1 MSTFKQNIILLYDN
15 AIGQF
20 RERSDSIRS
29 IEWTADYI
37 LVYFNNKG
45 FSYKY
50 EHNKV
55 IEENLVFEVDLSKS
69 DVYVNNVLQ
78 DDLVAVANYNSVYG
92 LIYRTRRLPVYESSR
107 KVVVKIS
114 RGKKILPY
122 LMQIAS
128 LTNNEDEKE
137 EDEPFLASQIRKVI
151 LSKNS
156 VLSDYLNGND
166 IKTNVLPDTIIF
178 PFSVNS
184 SQKKAVRNALL
195 HNISIIQGPPG
206 TGKTQSILNLLANL
220 VYNGKSVGIVSN
232 NNSAVENVK
241 EKLDKSGY
249 GFLMAHLGNKN
260 NQMLFR
266 ELISSDDYPDFKLS
280 TEWKLKDK
288 DASLLKERVNKL
300 GVKIGELQIKKE
312 ELAQCKVEL
321 AVVKRESE
329 IFYDKFGSAIV
340 SDVYNRL
347 KRWNSDKLIDF
358 KNRLNW
364 FPEILS
370 IKSIPLLFNAT
381 LRFGKLFFIALKE
394 QGVSLNIALDAL
406 IYEKKIGELYK
417 NIAQLEQ
424 VIERHDLKKMSSE
437 YSELSTQ
444 LFNNYLFQ
452 KYNTLGYSQDKSI
465 FDVKRFPIVLSTT
478 YSILNS
484 VEGYLDYI
492 IIDESS
498 QVDIITASLAFSAC
512 RNVVVVG
519 DSRQLPHIVNDE
531 VKDKANKLFEQQRI
545 PREYDY
551 VKNNIVRSL
560 ESLYGDSV
568 PVTLLREH
576 YRCNPLIIGF
586 CNQKYYKGELVT
598 MTESTNE
605 KLGSVDYPVRLY
617 RTAEGFHARG
627 NVNNRQI
634 AVIRDEILPQYS
646 DVDPKDIGIISPYRN
661 QANRINTFLCGNS
674 GMESDTIHKFQGREK
689 RKIIFSTVSNEITEF
704 MDSGELINVAVSRA
718 IDQFTMVMPANYET
732 KHGSHIGDLIR
743 YIEYWNPDGV
753 VKSKIVSYF
762 DLLNPGGHSE
772 SLDVFKLKVKGKS
785 RFDSENIIET
795 IVKDVLSEDD
805 AYSGIDLR
813 SGYPLYLMIDNKEG
827 LSEREVSFCES
838 RRAHVDFL
846 LINRCDNSFVLAI
859 EVDGYSYHSV
869 ETQRERD
876 EIKNKVLAMNNISL
890 LRLNTTGSREKE
902 KIRNRLRKIVF

>member
-280 TEWKLKDK
+280 AEWKLKDK

-300 GVKIGELQIKKE
+300 GVKI
-312 ELAQCKVEL
+312 
-321 AVVKRESE
+321 
-329 IFYDKFGSAIV
+329 D
-340 SDVYNRL
+340 
-347 KRWNSDKLIDF
+347 
-358 KNRLNW
+358 
-364 FPEILS
+364 
-370 IKSIPLLFNAT
+370 
-381 LRFGKLFFIALKE
+381 
-394 QGVSLNIALDAL
+394 
-406 IYEKKIGELYK
+406 ELYK

-519 DSRQLPHIVNDE
+519 ESRQLPHIVNDE

-813 SGYPLYLMIDNKEG
+813 SGYPLYLMID
-827 LSEREVSFCES
+827 SFC
-838 RRAHVDFL
+838 
-846 LINRCDNSFVLAI
+846 
-859 EVDGYSYHSV
+859 
-869 ETQRERD
+869 
-876 EIKNKVLAMNNISL
+876 
-890 LRLNTTGSREKE
+890 
-902 KIRNRLRKIVF
+902 

>member
-29 IEWTADYI
+29 IERTADYI

-78 DDLVAVANYNSVYG
+78 DDLVAVANYNSVY
-92 LIYRTRRLPVYESSR
+92 
-107 KVVVKIS
+107 
-114 RGKKILPY
+114 
-122 LMQIAS
+122 
-128 LTNNEDEKE
+128 
-137 EDEPFLASQIRKVI
+137 
-151 LSKNS
+151 
-156 VLSDYLNGND
+156 LNGND

-178 PFSVNS
+178 PFSVNG

-249 GFLMAHLGNKN
+249 GLLMAHLGNKN

-266 ELISSDDYPDFKLS
+266 ELI
-280 TEWKLKDK
+280 
-288 DASLLKERVNKL
+288 
-300 GVKIGELQIKKE
+300 
-312 ELAQCKVEL
+312 
-321 AVVKRESE
+321 
-329 IFYDKFGSAIV
+329 
-340 SDVYNRL
+340 
-347 KRWNSDKLIDF
+347 
-358 KNRLNW
+358 
-364 FPEILS
+364 
-370 IKSIPLLFNAT
+370 
-381 LRFGKLFFIALKE
+381 
-394 QGVSLNIALDAL
+394 
-406 IYEKKIGELYK
+406 
-417 NIAQLEQ
+417 
-424 VIERHDLKKMSSE
+424 SSE

-484 VEGYLDYI
+484 VKGYL
-492 IIDESS
+492 
-498 QVDIITASLAFSAC
+498 
-512 RNVVVVG
+512 
-519 DSRQLPHIVNDE
+519 
-531 VKDKANKLFEQQRI
+531 
-545 PREYDY
+545 DY

-813 SGYPLYLMIDNKEG
+813 SGYPLYLMID
-827 LSEREVSFCES
+827 SFC
-838 RRAHVDFL
+838 
-846 LINRCDNSFVLAI
+846 
-859 EVDGYSYHSV
+859 
-869 ETQRERD
+869 
-876 EIKNKVLAMNNISL
+876 
-890 LRLNTTGSREKE
+890 
-902 KIRNRLRKIVF
+902 

>member
-266 ELISSDDYPDFKLS
+266 ELISS
-280 TEWKLKDK
+280 
-288 DASLLKERVNKL
+288 
-300 GVKIGELQIKKE
+300 
-312 ELAQCKVEL
+312 
-321 AVVKRESE
+321 
-329 IFYDKFGSAIV
+329 
-340 SDVYNRL
+340 
-347 KRWNSDKLIDF
+347 
-358 KNRLNW
+358 
-364 FPEILS
+364 
-370 IKSIPLLFNAT
+370 
-381 LRFGKLFFIALKE
+381 
-394 QGVSLNIALDAL
+394 
-406 IYEKKIGELYK
+406 
-417 NIAQLEQ
+417 
-424 VIERHDLKKMSSE
+424 E

-492 IIDESS
+492 
-498 QVDIITASLAFSAC
+498 
-512 RNVVVVG
+512 
-519 DSRQLPHIVNDE
+519 
-531 VKDKANKLFEQQRI
+531 
-545 PREYDY
+545 
-551 VKNNIVRSL
+551 KNNIVRSL

-598 MTESTNE
+598 MTERTNE

-704 MDSGELINVAVSRA
+704 MDSGELI
-718 IDQFTMVMPANYET
+718 TMVMPANYET

-813 SGYPLYLMIDNKEG
+813 SGYPLYLMID
-827 LSEREVSFCES
+827 SFC
-838 RRAHVDFL
+838 
-846 LINRCDNSFVLAI
+846 
-859 EVDGYSYHSV
+859 
-869 ETQRERD
+869 
-876 EIKNKVLAMNNISL
+876 
-890 LRLNTTGSREKE
+890 
-902 KIRNRLRKIVF
+902 

>member
-266 ELISSDDYPDFKLS
+266 ELISS
-280 TEWKLKDK
+280 
-288 DASLLKERVNKL
+288 
-300 GVKIGELQIKKE
+300 
-312 ELAQCKVEL
+312 
-321 AVVKRESE
+321 
-329 IFYDKFGSAIV
+329 
-340 SDVYNRL
+340 
-347 KRWNSDKLIDF
+347 
-358 KNRLNW
+358 
-364 FPEILS
+364 
-370 IKSIPLLFNAT
+370 
-381 LRFGKLFFIALKE
+381 
-394 QGVSLNIALDAL
+394 
-406 IYEKKIGELYK
+406 
-417 NIAQLEQ
+417 
-424 VIERHDLKKMSSE
+424 E

-492 IIDESS
+492 
-498 QVDIITASLAFSAC
+498 
-512 RNVVVVG
+512 
-519 DSRQLPHIVNDE
+519 
-531 VKDKANKLFEQQRI
+531 
-545 PREYDY
+545 
-551 VKNNIVRSL
+551 KNNIVRSL

-598 MTESTNE
+598 MTERTNE

-661 QANRINTFLCGNS
+661 QANRINTLLCGNS
-674 GMESDTIHKFQGREK
+674 GMESDTIHKLQGREK

-704 MDSGELINVAVSRA
+704 MDSGELI
-718 IDQFTMVMPANYET
+718 TMVMPANYET

-813 SGYPLYLMIDNKEG
+813 SGYPLYLMID
-827 LSEREVSFCES
+827 SFC
-838 RRAHVDFL
+838 
-846 LINRCDNSFVLAI
+846 
-859 EVDGYSYHSV
+859 
-869 ETQRERD
+869 
-876 EIKNKVLAMNNISL
+876 
-890 LRLNTTGSREKE
+890 
-902 KIRNRLRKIVF
+902 